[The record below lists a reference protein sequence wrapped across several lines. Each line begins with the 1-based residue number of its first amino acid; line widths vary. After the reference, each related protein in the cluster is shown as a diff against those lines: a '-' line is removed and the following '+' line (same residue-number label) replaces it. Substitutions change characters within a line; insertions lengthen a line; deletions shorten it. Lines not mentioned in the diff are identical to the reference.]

1 VGRYCIGPNLT
12 MGNTWTWGMAK
23 TKPYFHG
30 EIWLYMFFIYL
41 SFFLFEVFLLK
52 FIFKCTKMRSIV

>member
-1 VGRYCIGPNLT
+1 MVYCIAPNLT

-30 EIWLYMFFIYL
+30 DILVVHVFFNIYL
-41 SFFLFEVFLLK
+41 SFFLSFFLK
-52 FIFKCTKMRSIV
+52 IVIEIYFYMY